1 MTIDGA
7 VELFKNAIFIAGL
20 VAGPAL
26 LVALI
31 MGLIVGVLQAAT
43 QVNEAS
49 ISFVSKLVAVG
60 ATMAILGSWSM
71 QQLVDYTSRTISSI
85 ANVTR

>member
-7 VELFKNAIFIAGL
+7 VELFRNALFIAAI

-26 LVALI
+26 MVALV
-31 MGLIVGVLQAAT
+31 MGLVVGVLQAAT

-49 ISFVSKLVAVG
+49 ISFVTKLLAVG
-60 ATMAILGSWSM
+60 ATLIVLGSWTM
-71 QQLVDYTSRTISSI
+71 QQLVDYTSRTIQSI
-85 ANVTR
+85 SEVTR

>member
-7 VELFKNAIFIAGL
+7 VELFKSAIFITGL
-20 VAGPAL
+20 IAGPTL

-31 MGLIVGVLQAAT
+31 IGLIVGVLQAAT

-49 ISFVSKLVAVG
+49 ISFVTKLVAVG

-71 QQLVDYTSRTISSI
+71 QQLVDYTRRTIASI